1 MTEPPARRRNPVAA
15 NPTVSAAI
23 AILLIAN
30 IFFVLYSPLYSS
42 VTPKVGSWP
51 FFYFYLLV
59 SMPVTSLLLS
69 AVIVLQKRLS
79 RTADGEAIR

>member
-1 MTEPPARRRNPVAA
+1 MNEPPARRKNPVAA
-15 NPTVSAAI
+15 NPAVSAAI

-59 SMPVTSLLLS
+59 SMPVTSLLLG
-69 AVIVLQKRLS
+69 AVIVLQKRLA
-79 RTADGEAIR
+79 RTAEGEAVR

>member
-1 MTEPPARRRNPVAA
+1 MNEPPARRRNPVTA
-15 NPTVSAAI
+15 NPAVSAAI

-59 SMPVTSLLLS
+59 SMPVTSLLLW
-69 AVIVLQKRLS
+69 AVIVLQKRLA
-79 RTADGEAIR
+79 RTAEGEAVR